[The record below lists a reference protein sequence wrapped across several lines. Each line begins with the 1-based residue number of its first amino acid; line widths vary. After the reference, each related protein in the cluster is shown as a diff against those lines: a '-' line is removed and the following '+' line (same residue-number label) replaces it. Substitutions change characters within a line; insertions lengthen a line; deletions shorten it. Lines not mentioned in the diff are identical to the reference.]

1 MINRIAKGLR
11 NLARPVGQS
20 VFAVLVGLSIGALLM
35 IVSGYNPIAA
45 YYALFKG
52 AFGSFPGWLETL
64 AFATPLMLTAI
75 TFAVGMK
82 AGIFNIGAEGQVF
95 FGAVGAAWVGGWIA
109 LPAGL
114 HVAAATAFG
123 MFFGV
128 LWALP
133 AALLKIW
140 RGVHEVIS
148 TIMLNWI
155 AFYFVMYL
163 VTYHLAGARAEL
175 TKPAMAS
182 ARYAVLGESLTS
194 VIFVVIAFC
203 VLIYILLWRTRTG
216 YELRLAGSNPDAAR
230 YAGISARRAILISF
244 IIGGLAA
251 GLAGAT
257 QVLGRPPSWA
267 LFASMG
273 NVVNL
278 GFVGIG
284 IALIGRN
291 HPIGGILAAIFY
303 GGILH
308 GGRFM
313 EYEVGVYSELVH
325 VILGIIIIALAIPEI
340 LPIIRRRFKR

>member
-11 NLARPVGQS
+11 DLVRPVEQP
-20 VFAVLVGLSIGALLM
+20 VFAVLIGLSIGALIM
-35 IVSGYNPIAA
+35 VISGNNPIEA

-52 AFGSFPGWLETL
+52 AFGSFSGWLQTL
-64 AFATPLMLTAI
+64 TYATPLMLTAI

-82 AGIFNIGAEGQVF
+82 AGIFNIGAEGQVYI
-95 FGAVGAAWVGGWIA
+95 GAMGAAWVGGWIA

-114 HVAAATAFG
+114 HVAVATAFG
-123 MFFGV
+123 MFFGFI
-128 LWALP
+128 WAIIP
-133 AALLKIW
+133 ALLKIW

-148 TIMLNWI
+148 TIMLNFI
-155 AFYFVMYL
+155 AFYL
-163 VTYHLAGARAEL
+163 VLELAGSLAAGRPEF

-244 IIGGLAA
+244 IVGGLAA
-251 GLAGAT
+251 GLAGAA
-257 QVLGRPPSWA
+257 QVLGGHPSWA
-267 LFASMG
+267 LFKDVG

-291 HPIGGILAAIFY
+291 HPIGGIFAAIFY
-303 GGILH
+303 GGMLT
-308 GGRFM
+308 GGIAM
-313 EYEVGVYSELVH
+313 ETVGIDSELVS
-325 VILGIIIIALAIPEI
+325 VILGIIIIFLAIPELLAI
-340 LPIIRRRFKR
+340 VKRRFK